1 MAAKEMGHVSS
12 RFTFDVYEQASDLRD
27 WLSGPER
34 AEFDRGVE
42 WASWAQESAG
52 AFPGESAYWLERE
65 TAV

>member
-34 AEFDRGVE
+34 TEFDRGVE
-42 WASWAQESAG
+42 WATWAQEGVEELSQAE
-52 AFPGESAYWLERE
+52 AFTP
-65 TAV
+65 